1 MNEHF
6 WAVWRMN
13 GGGAAQKRHA
23 SRDEAIA
30 EAGRLAANTND
41 TYCVLESIGTV
52 RPVSAPVEFVRND
65 GLTER
70 VLIKPNPPG
79 F

>member
-1 MNEHF
+1 MNEQF
-6 WAVWRMN
+6 WAVWRVN

-41 TYCVLESIGTV
+41 IYYVLESIGTV
-52 RPVSAPVEFVRND
+52 RPVSAPVEFVRNY
-65 GLTER
+65 GSTER
-70 VLIKPNPPG
+70 VLTKPSPPG

>member
-1 MNEHF
+1 MSEQF

-30 EAGRLAANTND
+30 EAGRLAASTND
-41 TYCVLESIGTV
+41 TYYVLESIGTV
-52 RPVSAPVEFVRND
+52 QPVHSPIEFVRND
-65 GLTER
+65 GSTER
-70 VLIKPNPPG
+70 VLTKPNLPG